1 MQTLCFNEIVAYEY
15 LEDYQQAEVL
25 MNAYLQITRTT
36 RQPSGSNSSCPPD
49 KKTIEFMDQ
58 SLAEFSREEDS
69 AFSLNCSRSTKSS
82 REAMFSD

>member
-58 SLAEFSREEDS
+58 SLAESSREEDS
-69 AFSLNCSRSTKSS
+69 AFLLIAADPQNPAEKPC
-82 REAMFSD
+82 FSD